1 MELATTEWDVDGD
14 GVATVRLHR
23 PGRGNSWT
31 GRMHTEYRWIF
42 TQLEADP
49 SVRVAVVTGTPPHFC
64 VGADTGA
71 LEYNQE
77 RGSYDTGLRDGV
89 PEPGYGVRPEFD
101 EDFVWQW
108 GLRFPVI
115 AAVNGGCA
123 GAAMALMA
131 FCDLRFGAAEAKLTT
146 AAPKLGLPAELGLS
160 WVLPRLCGVTAAAD
174 ILLTGRTFTAAEA
187 PAGLFNDVVP
197 GDELDDLVASRARW
211 IATQIGPEAVTA
223 TKRQLYS
230 ELLST
235 NPAESVAHS
244 KSLIDKAMGGA
255 EFAEGVAAFTEKRRP
270 KF

>member
-1 MELATTEWDVDGD
+1 MDLHTTEWDVDGD

-42 TQLEADP
+42 AQLEADP
-49 SVRVAVVTGTPPHFC
+49 KVRVAVVTGTPPHFC
-64 VGADTGA
+64 VGADSGA
-71 LEYNQE
+71 LEHNKQ
-77 RGSYDTGLRDGV
+77 RGSYDTGLGEGV
-89 PEPGYGVRPEFD
+89 PQPGYGIRPEFD

-115 AAVNGGCA
+115 AAVNGACA

-160 WVLPRLCGVTAAAD
+160 WVLPRLVGVTAAAD
-174 ILLTGRTFTAAEA
+174 ILLSGRTFTAADA
-187 PAGLFNDVVP
+187 PTGLFNEVVP
-197 GDELDDLVASRARW
+197 GSDLAGLVEERARW
-211 IATQIGPEAVTA
+211 IATQIGPHAVTT

-230 ELLST
+230 ELLT
-235 NPAESVAHS
+235 TDPAASVARS
-244 KSLIDKAMGGA
+244 RQLIDEAMGTD
-255 EFAEGVAAFTEKRRP
+255 EFKEGVAAFAERRP
-270 KF
+270 PRF